1 MSYLKYILFI
11 AVLSGLMGC
20 ASISV
25 KTDYDRSVDFR
36 RFRTYSWDGG
46 QKMMDD
52 ALMRDPLLRKRIKR
66 AVDQVLQEKGFVLDT
81 ADGADFTVVIH
92 AGVQERMRVTNWGG
106 YGWYDTW
113 WGPYGGR
120 VDVSYYTQ
128 GTLVIDM
135 VDQVSKELAWRGL
148 GEGIVRE
155 YNDPEEMEKDIRR
168 TVEEIL
174 KSFPPDS
181 PAAAKRP

>member
-1 MSYLKYILFI
+1 
-11 AVLSGLMGC
+11 
-20 ASISV
+20 
-25 KTDYDRSVDFR
+25 
-36 RFRTYSWDGG
+36 
-46 QKMMDD
+46 
-52 ALMRDPLLRKRIKR
+52 
-66 AVDQVLQEKGFVLDT
+66 LDT